1 MLHFIALMCHI
12 AFMFRIVP
20 VFVPTENPEY
30 TPDHHADIM
39 AKLGEFP
46 TEEGWTKGGLDK
58 YGLVAVS
65 PNSHAVQLEKVPSHY
80 ITTEHSLRVVTVH
93 SLRVVTVHSFE

>member
-1 MLHFIALMCHI
+1 MN
-12 AFMFRIVP
+12 VP

-46 TEEGWTKGGLDK
+46 TEEGWIKGGLDK

-65 PNSHAVQLEKVPSHY
+65 PNSHAVQLEKVRH
-80 ITTEHSLRVVTVH
+80 TTFPQYTLLRAR
-93 SLRVVTVHSFE
+93 SSYCLYCIC